1 MDTEIELKFFVSSD
15 FPHRIRDKIVS
26 VKQLQQSQ
34 RELGNIY
41 FDTPDFTL
49 REHDIG
55 LRVRCFDGVYIQT
68 LKTAGRVV
76 AGLHQRPE
84 YNAELNGPEPDLS
97 LIPVD
102 AWPDSVN
109 IDALSQSIQPLFST
123 DFVRQQW
130 LLATDDGSQIELA
143 SDQGEV
149 STEAGDKDVISEVEL
164 ELISG
169 QTDALFSLARNLAD
183 EGGLRLGNLSK
194 AARGYRLATGYQGDP
209 VKALSIVKLSADDT
223 QEKALIRI
231 LEHALSHWHYHEQ
244 IYIERESLDA
254 LQEIRYAVLL
264 IRQAFVLFGSV
275 LPRRASTLLRQEL
288 QWFGGELAW
297 LDDAWANARLCEDKG
312 QYLRKLNA
320 RKMMVK
326 TLKAEQTQLPERE
339 DIVALLHTS
348 RYCNLLLDLSR
359 WILSTGWQPFLDEKA
374 ADKLAQPI
382 QTLAD
387 KALPE
392 SWHELLDAFDE
403 SKTLTRHEYFDQYP
417 RLQRNLVLGT
427 CLASLF
433 DKSRRKAFRLPWL
446 DLLQGI
452 EELRLLEPVRDLV
465 AAIDDNDDKQ
475 QAEKWLARKEESLFH
490 AMTQS
495 RQTGLRLTP
504 YWQE

>member
-15 FPHRIRDKIVS
+15 FSHRIRDKIVG

-49 REHDIG
+49 RKHDIG
-55 LRVRCFDGVYIQT
+55 LRVRRFDGVYIQT

-97 LIPVD
+97 LIPVE
-102 AWPDSVN
+102 AWPDGLD
-109 IDALSQSIQPLFST
+109 IQALASQLQPLFST
-123 DFVRQQW
+123 DFVRRQW
-130 LLATDDGSQIELA
+130 LLATEDGSQIELA
-143 SDQGEV
+143 CDQGEV
-149 STEAGDKDVISEVEL
+149 STDAGDKDVISEVEL

-183 EGGLRLGNLSK
+183 EGGVRLGNLSK

-209 VKALSIVKLSADDT
+209 VTALSIVKLRDDDC

-264 IRQAFVLFGSV
+264 IRQSLALFGSV
-275 LPRRASTLLRQEL
+275 VPRRASTLLRQEL
-288 QWFGGELAW
+288 QWFEGELAW
-297 LDDAWANARLCEDKG
+297 LDHATAIARLCEDKG

-320 RKMMVK
+320 RKPLVK
-326 TLKAEQTQLPERE
+326 ALKDKHETLPERE
-339 DIVALLHTS
+339 DVVALLHAS

-359 WILSTGWQPFLDEKA
+359 WILSKGWQPFLDDKA
-374 ADKLAQPI
+374 EEKLAQPI
-382 QTLAD
+382 QHFAD
-387 KALPE
+387 KALPD
-392 SWHELLDAFDE
+392 SWQELLAVFDE
-403 SKTLTRHEYFDQYP
+403 TKTLTRHDYFDQYP
-417 RLQRNLVLGT
+417 RLQRNLLLGT

-446 DLLQGI
+446 DMLQGI
-452 EELRLLEPVRDLV
+452 EELRLLEPVRELV
-465 AAIDDNDDKQ
+465 AELDDDEDKK
-475 QAEKWLARKEESLFH
+475 QAEKWLARKEESLLH

-495 RQTGLRLTP
+495 RQTGLTLTP
-504 YWQE
+504 YWQD